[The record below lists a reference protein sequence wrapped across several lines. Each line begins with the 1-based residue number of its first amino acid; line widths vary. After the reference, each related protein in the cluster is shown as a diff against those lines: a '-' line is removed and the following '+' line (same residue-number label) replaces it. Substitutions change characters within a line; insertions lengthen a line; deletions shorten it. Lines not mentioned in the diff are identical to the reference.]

1 MFLTPRMAAGRSSAR
16 PAMSVESDV
25 GAAHAPRLTCGGHW
39 FF

>member
-1 MFLTPRMAAGRSSAR
+1 MSA
-16 PAMSVESDV
+16 ESDV